1 MIQIKNVSKQFG
13 EKTILKNINLD
24 ITQGSIFGIIGL
36 SGAGKTTLLRCLDL
50 LEEVTSGSILFAGKE
65 IQHLTK
71 NERANYQQEV
81 GMIFQHFNLL
91 ASKSVYDNIAL
102 PLKLQKYPKQE
113 IAKKVHEVITFVGLE
128 EHINKYPHELS
139 GGQKQRVGIARAL
152 VHQPKL
158 LLCDEATSALDPE
171 TSMKILAL
179 LKRVNETYGIT
190 IVLITHQM
198 EVIREICTEVALM
211 EQGEIVEKGTVFEV
225 FTNPQTATAQRF
237 VETVLQRQ
245 FPEKIAQS
253 IEEKTT
259 PCYRLTFTKGHTQEP
274 VLSKIT
280 QEEHVYF
287 SILFGTLTEIQN
299 QFFGQLTVEFFGK
312 QQAIETVMTRLSAY
326 GILAEKIAKEEQSW
340 N

>member
-13 EKTILKNINLD
+13 AKTILKHINLA
-24 ITQGSIFGIIGL
+24 IPKGSIFGIIGL

-50 LEEVTSGSILFAGKE
+50 LEDVTDGTILFEGVE
-65 IQHLTK
+65 IQHLNK
-71 NERANYQQEV
+71 VNRSAYQQKV

-102 PLKLQKYPKQE
+102 PLKLQKYPKAE
-113 IAKKVHEVITFVGLE
+113 IARRVHEVITFVGLE

-179 LKRVNETYGIT
+179 LKRVNEIYGIT

-225 FTNPQTATAQRF
+225 FTRPQTTTATRF
-237 VETVLQRQ
+237 VETVLQRE

-253 IEEKTT
+253 IQEKKT

-280 QEEHVYF
+280 QDANVHF
-287 SILFGTLTEIQN
+287 SILFGTLTEIQQ

-312 QQAIETVMTRLSAY
+312 TEAIQTVIEQLAAY
-326 GILAEKIAKEEQSW
+326 GIIAEKIVKEEQA
-340 N
+340 